1 MRCCSV
7 SNMSTEYVPPIGY
20 FIWPRK
26 LYSNT
31 NSIQFCILNI
41 SHICLLLSNPSAM
54 TPVPATL
61 ISHLDLINSLLPDHS
76 VLHWL
81 PSKFFASSSQV
92 FQKPESDHSL
102 SSLISAFPAL
112 CWALLEL
119 SLPSSHL
126 SHCSHLHP
134 MTHPYGVFFQ

>member
-1 MRCCSV
+1 MRCCCV
-7 SNMSTEYVPPIGY
+7 SNMSTEYVPPVG
-20 FIWPRK
+20 K

-31 NSIQFCILNI
+31 DSIQFCILNI
-41 SHICLLLSNPSAM
+41 SRFCLLLSNPSAM

-81 PSKFFASSSQV
+81 PFKFFASSSQV
-92 FQKPESDHSL
+92 FEKPESDHSL

-119 SLPSSHL
+119 SLPSSL
-126 SHCSHLHP
+126 
-134 MTHPYGVFFQ
+134 FFLTVLTCIQ